1 MSLVVRLLRWARAH
15 AYVGDVAGTLC
26 LILVFAF
33 AWNATFIQYGL
44 LFFWPETA
52 CRWWERGRAAAIR
65 VAFRAS
71 ALGQHHPLAMDIAM
85 ALMLVIGMVFV
96 DSNAMLWGRE
106 YAPPSLWAIL
116 GPCLM
121 VLPLAVRRTMPQTS
135 AALVA
140 AGAFVEILV
149 FPTIGFESVAAIIA
163 SFSVSLYAPRR
174 ALRRVVPVIAADG
187 LLLAVRAYGESL
199 GYTTLLDLVTGNV
212 TRNVSQGAVE
222 PYRAAVVMGGIAL
235 LLCYAAVLRGRWH
248 RIGDRNA
255 YVLQERERE
264 LLRTQQ
270 QHRVQAANEERN
282 RIASGLQQE
291 VTDTLLHVRQRAR
304 DGLTMIETVGQ
315 GATGE
320 PIRQAF
326 QSIADQGRQALARM
340 RELLR
345 VLRQTGLTGQVS
357 DEQRAR
363 MTAPLQPVRAQGERQ
378 EMQ

>member
-1 MSLVVRLLRWARAH
+1 MERHIHPVRTAVLLA
-15 AYVGDVAGTLC
+15 GDGV
-26 LILVFAF
+26 
-33 AWNATFIQYGL
+33 
-44 LFFWPETA
+44 
-52 CRWWERGRAAAIR
+52 
-65 VAFRAS
+65 
-71 ALGQHHPLAMDIAM
+71 
-85 ALMLVIGMVFV
+85 
-96 DSNAMLWGRE
+96 
-106 YAPPSLWAIL
+106 
-116 GPCLM
+116 
-121 VLPLAVRRTMPQTS
+121 PLAVRRTMPQTS

-163 SFSVSLYAPRR
+163 SFSVSLHAPRR
-174 ALRRVVPVIAADG
+174 A
-187 LLLAVRAYGESL
+187 
-199 GYTTLLDLVTGNV
+199 
-212 TRNVSQGAVE
+212 
-222 PYRAAVVMGGIAL
+222 
-235 LLCYAAVLRGRWH
+235 LRGRWH

-304 DGLTMIETVGQ
+304 DGLAMIETVGQ